1 MKEGRK
7 KQLFYS
13 HKEITMIKQ
22 RNSPLSIF
30 KLNLPIS
37 LLITFLL
44 TFLVVG
50 LDARFAIYGDT
61 RSNPKIHQQIVQQ
74 IVSRKPESVF
84 HTGDLNSSGKTQKEY
99 DNFLQIIS
107 PISQSA
113 RFFPARG
120 NHEKDL
126 TLFLQNFPY
135 LNGSSYYTV
144 FQDGIRFIVLDSV
157 LELSPGSEQFSWLQ
171 KQLKEDIPSMLI
183 LHHPVFSSGEHS
195 DELGLQLFLP
205 VLLQNTSVKA
215 VFSAHDH
222 NYERSEFKGI
232 TYIVTGGGGAPL
244 REKVHENPYSLVFV
258 KTHHYLIGEREDK
271 SIIFKVFNLD
281 DELIDSFTING
292 M

>member
-1 MKEGRK
+1 MFIPEK
-7 KQLFYS
+7 
-13 HKEITMIKQ
+13 
-22 RNSPLSIF
+22 SPLSGSQLKIPLSFLIIF
-30 KLNLPIS
+30 LF
-37 LLITFLL
+37 TFLGASL
-44 TFLVVG
+44 E
-50 LDARFAIYGDT
+50 ARFAIYGDT
-61 RSNPKIHQQIVQQ
+61 RSSPEIHQQVVQQ
-74 IVSRKPESVF
+74 IVLHKPEATF

-107 PISQSA
+107 PLCQIS

-126 TLFLQNFPY
+126 SLFLQNFPF

-144 FQDGIRFIVLDSV
+144 YQDSIRFIILDSV
-157 LELSPGSEQFSWLQ
+157 LDLSPGSEQFYWLQ
-171 KQLKEDIPSMLI
+171 KQLKEDIPSLLI

-205 VLLQNTSVKA
+205 ELLQKSSVKA

-244 REKVHENPYSLVFV
+244 REKEHENPYSLVFI
-258 KTHHYLIGEREDK
+258 KTHHYLIGEREGK
-271 SIIFKVFNLD
+271 SIIFKV
-281 DELIDSFTING
+281 
-292 M
+292 

>member
-1 MKEGRK
+1 MFIPEK
-7 KQLFYS
+7 
-13 HKEITMIKQ
+13 
-22 RNSPLSIF
+22 SPLSGSQLKIPLSFLIIF
-30 KLNLPIS
+30 LF
-37 LLITFLL
+37 TFLGASL
-44 TFLVVG
+44 E
-50 LDARFAIYGDT
+50 ARFAIYGDT
-61 RSNPKIHQQIVQQ
+61 RSSPEIHQQVVQQ
-74 IVSRKPESVF
+74 IVLHKPEATF

-107 PISQSA
+107 PLCQIS

-126 TLFLQNFPY
+126 SLFLQNFPF

-144 FQDGIRFIVLDSV
+144 YQDSIRFIILDSV
-157 LELSPGSEQFSWLQ
+157 LDLSPGSEQFNWLQ
-171 KQLKEDIPSMLI
+171 KQLKEDIPTLLI

-205 VLLQNTSVKA
+205 ELLQKSSVKA
-215 VFSAHDH
+215 VFSAHNH

-244 REKVHENPYSLVFV
+244 REKEHANPYSLVFI
-258 KTHHYLIGEREDK
+258 KTHHYLIGEREGK
-271 SIIFKVFNLD
+271 SIIFKVYNLD
-281 DELIDSFTING
+281 NKILDSFTIKE

>member
-1 MKEGRK
+1 M
-7 KQLFYS
+7 
-13 HKEITMIKQ
+13 
-22 RNSPLSIF
+22 
-30 KLNLPIS
+30 
-37 LLITFLL
+37 
-44 TFLVVG
+44 
-50 LDARFAIYGDT
+50 
-61 RSNPKIHQQIVQQ
+61 
-74 IVSRKPESVF
+74 
-84 HTGDLNSSGKTQKEY
+84 
-99 DNFLQIIS
+99 QIIS

-113 RFFPARG
+113 PFFPARG

-126 TLFLQNFPY
+126 ALFLQNFPY

-144 FQDGIRFIVLDSV
+144 FQDGIRFIILDSV

-183 LHHPVFSSGEHS
+183 LHHPVFSSGEHN
-195 DELGLQLFLP
+195 DELGLQLILP
-205 VLLQNTSVKA
+205 ELLQNTSVKA

-244 REKVHENPYSLVFV
+244 RENVHENPYSLVFV

>member
-1 MKEGRK
+1 MMFSSK
-7 KQLFYS
+7 KSPFPIFLFQL
-13 HKEITMIKQ
+13 
-22 RNSPLSIF
+22 PLA
-30 KLNLPIS
+30 
-37 LLITFLL
+37 LLITFLFVFSAL
-44 TFLVVG
+44 G
-50 LDARFAIYGDT
+50 LEARFAIYGDT
-61 RSNPKIHQQIVQQ
+61 RSNPEIHRQVVQQ
-74 IVSRKPESVF
+74 IVIHKPEATF

-99 DNFLQIIS
+99 DSFLQIIS
-107 PISQSA
+107 PLCQFN

-126 TLFLQNFPY
+126 ALFLQNFPY

-144 FQDGIRFIVLDSV
+144 FQDSIRFIILDSV
-157 LELSPGSEQFSWLQ
+157 LDLSPGSAQFNWLQ
-171 KQLKEDIPSMLI
+171 KQLKENIPSLLI

-205 VLLQNTSVKA
+205 ELLQNSSVKA

-244 REKVHENPYSLVFV
+244 RENKHENPYSLVLI
-258 KTHHYLIGEREDK
+258 KTHHYLIGEREGK
-271 SIIFKVFNLD
+271 SIIFKVYGLD
-281 DELIDSFTING
+281 HNIIDSFTLKD

>member
-1 MKEGRK
+1 MFIPEK
-7 KQLFYS
+7 
-13 HKEITMIKQ
+13 
-22 RNSPLSIF
+22 SPLSGSQLKIPLSFLIIF
-30 KLNLPIS
+30 LF
-37 LLITFLL
+37 TFLGASL
-44 TFLVVG
+44 E
-50 LDARFAIYGDT
+50 ARFAIYGDT
-61 RSNPKIHQQIVQQ
+61 RSSPEIHQQVVQQ
-74 IVSRKPESVF
+74 IVLHKPEATF

-107 PISQSA
+107 PLCQIS
-113 RFFPARG
+113 RFSPARG

-126 TLFLQNFPY
+126 SLFLQNFPF

-144 FQDGIRFIVLDSV
+144 YQDSIRFIILDSV
-157 LELSPGSEQFSWLQ
+157 LDLSPGSEQFNWLQ
-171 KQLKEDIPSMLI
+171 KQLKEDIPTLLI

-205 VLLQNTSVKA
+205 ELLQKSSVKA

-244 REKVHENPYSLVFV
+244 REKEHANPYSLVFI
-258 KTHHYLIGEREDK
+258 KTHHYLIGEREGK
-271 SIIFKVFNLD
+271 SIIFKVYNLD
-281 DELIDSFTING
+281 NKILDSFTLKE

>member
-1 MKEGRK
+1 LE
-7 KQLFYS
+7 
-13 HKEITMIKQ
+13 
-22 RNSPLSIF
+22 
-30 KLNLPIS
+30 
-37 LLITFLL
+37 
-44 TFLVVG
+44 
-50 LDARFAIYGDT
+50 ARFAIYGDT
-61 RSNPKIHQQIVQQ
+61 RSNPEIHQQVVQQ
-74 IVSRKPESVF
+74 IVIHKPEATF

-107 PISQSA
+107 PLCQFS

-126 TLFLQNFPY
+126 ALFLQNFPY

-144 FQDGIRFIVLDSV
+144 YQDSIRFIILDSV
-157 LELSPGSEQFSWLQ
+157 LDLSPGSAQFNWLQ
-171 KQLKEDIPSMLI
+171 KQLKENIPSLLI

-195 DELGLQLFLP
+195 EELGLQLFLP
-205 VLLQNTSVKA
+205 ELLQKSSVKA

-244 REKVHENPYSLVFV
+244 RENKHENPYSLVLI
-258 KTHHYLIGEREDK
+258 KTHHYLIGEREGK
-271 SIIFKVFNLD
+271 SIIFKVYNLD
-281 DELIDSFTING
+281 NKILDSFTIKE

>member
-1 MKEGRK
+1 MFIPEK
-7 KQLFYS
+7 
-13 HKEITMIKQ
+13 
-22 RNSPLSIF
+22 SPLSGSQLKIPLSFLIIF
-30 KLNLPIS
+30 LF
-37 LLITFLL
+37 TFLGASL
-44 TFLVVG
+44 E
-50 LDARFAIYGDT
+50 ARFAIYGDT
-61 RSNPKIHQQIVQQ
+61 RSSPEIHQQVVQQ
-74 IVSRKPESVF
+74 IVLHKPEATF

-107 PISQSA
+107 PLCQIS

-126 TLFLQNFPY
+126 SLFLQNFPF

-144 FQDGIRFIVLDSV
+144 YQDSIRFIILDSV
-157 LELSPGSEQFSWLQ
+157 LDIAPGSEQFNWLQ
-171 KQLKEDIPSMLI
+171 KQLKEDIPTLLI

-205 VLLQNTSVKA
+205 ELLQKSSVKA
-215 VFSAHDH
+215 VFSAHNH

-244 REKVHENPYSLVFV
+244 REKEHENPYSLVFI
-258 KTHHYLIGEREDK
+258 KTHHYLIGEREGK
-271 SIIFKVFNLD
+271 SIIFKVYNLD
-281 DELIDSFTING
+281 NKIIDSFTIKE

>member
-1 MKEGRK
+1 MFIPEK
-7 KQLFYS
+7 
-13 HKEITMIKQ
+13 
-22 RNSPLSIF
+22 SPLSGSPLKIPLSFLIIF
-30 KLNLPIS
+30 LF
-37 LLITFLL
+37 TFLGASL
-44 TFLVVG
+44 E
-50 LDARFAIYGDT
+50 ARFAIYGDT
-61 RSNPKIHQQIVQQ
+61 RSSPEIHQQVVQQ
-74 IVSRKPESVF
+74 IVLHKPEATF

-107 PISQSA
+107 PLCQIS

-126 TLFLQNFPY
+126 SLFLQNFPF

-144 FQDGIRFIVLDSV
+144 YQDSIRFIILDSV
-157 LELSPGSEQFSWLQ
+157 LDLSPGSEQFNWLQ
-171 KQLKEDIPSMLI
+171 KQLKEDIPTLLI

-205 VLLQNTSVKA
+205 ELLQKSSVKA

-244 REKVHENPYSLVFV
+244 REKEHANPYSLVFI
-258 KTHHYLIGEREDK
+258 KTHHYLIGEREGK
-271 SIIFKVFNLD
+271 SIIFKVYNLD
-281 DELIDSFTING
+281 NKILDSFTIKE

>member
-1 MKEGRK
+1 MFIPEK
-7 KQLFYS
+7 
-13 HKEITMIKQ
+13 
-22 RNSPLSIF
+22 SPLSGSPLKIPLSFLIIF
-30 KLNLPIS
+30 LF
-37 LLITFLL
+37 TFLGASL
-44 TFLVVG
+44 E
-50 LDARFAIYGDT
+50 ARFAIYGDT
-61 RSNPKIHQQIVQQ
+61 RSSPEIHQQVVQQ
-74 IVSRKPESVF
+74 IVLHKPEATF

-107 PISQSA
+107 PLCQIS

-126 TLFLQNFPY
+126 SLFLQNFPF

-144 FQDGIRFIVLDSV
+144 YQDSIRFIILDSV
-157 LELSPGSEQFSWLQ
+157 LDLSPGSEQFNWLQ
-171 KQLKEDIPSMLI
+171 KQLKEDIPTLLI

-205 VLLQNTSVKA
+205 ELLQKSSVKA

-244 REKVHENPYSLVFV
+244 REKETANPYSLVFI
-258 KTHHYLIGEREDK
+258 KTHHYLIGEREGK
-271 SIIFKVFNLD
+271 SIIFKVYNLD
-281 DELIDSFTING
+281 NKIIDSFTLKD

>member
-1 MKEGRK
+1 MFIPEK
-7 KQLFYS
+7 
-13 HKEITMIKQ
+13 
-22 RNSPLSIF
+22 SPLSGSQLKIPLSFLIIF
-30 KLNLPIS
+30 LF
-37 LLITFLL
+37 TFLGASL
-44 TFLVVG
+44 E
-50 LDARFAIYGDT
+50 ARFAIYGDT
-61 RSNPKIHQQIVQQ
+61 RSSPEIHQQVVQQ
-74 IVSRKPESVF
+74 IVLHKPEATF

-107 PISQSA
+107 PLCQIS

-126 TLFLQNFPY
+126 SLFLQNFPF

-144 FQDGIRFIVLDSV
+144 YQDSIRFIILDSV
-157 LELSPGSEQFSWLQ
+157 LDLSPGSEQFSWLQ
-171 KQLKEDIPSMLI
+171 KQLKEDIPTLLI

-205 VLLQNTSVKA
+205 ELVQKSSVKA

-244 REKVHENPYSLVFV
+244 REKETANPYSLVFI
-258 KTHHYLIGEREDK
+258 KTHHYLIGEREGK
-271 SIIFKVFNLD
+271 SIIFKVYNLD
-281 DELIDSFTING
+281 NNIIDSFTIKE

>member
-1 MKEGRK
+1 ME
-7 KQLFYS
+7 
-13 HKEITMIKQ
+13 
-22 RNSPLSIF
+22 
-30 KLNLPIS
+30 
-37 LLITFLL
+37 
-44 TFLVVG
+44 
-50 LDARFAIYGDT
+50 ARFAIYGDT
-61 RSNPKIHQQIVQQ
+61 RSNPEIHQQVVQQ
-74 IVSRKPESVF
+74 IVIHKPEATF

-107 PISQSA
+107 PLCQIS

-126 TLFLQNFPY
+126 SLFLQNFPF

-144 FQDGIRFIVLDSV
+144 YQDSIRFIILDSV
-157 LELSPGSEQFSWLQ
+157 LDLSPGSEQFNWLQ
-171 KQLKEDIPSMLI
+171 KQLKEDIPTLLI

-205 VLLQNTSVKA
+205 ELLQKSSVKA

-244 REKVHENPYSLVFV
+244 RENKHENPYSLVFI
-258 KTHHYLIGEREDK
+258 KTYHYLIGEREGK
-271 SIIFKVFNLD
+271 SIIFKVYNLD
-281 DELIDSFTING
+281 NNIIDSFTIKE

>member
-1 MKEGRK
+1 MFIPEK
-7 KQLFYS
+7 
-13 HKEITMIKQ
+13 
-22 RNSPLSIF
+22 SPLSGSQLKIPLSFLIIF
-30 KLNLPIS
+30 LF
-37 LLITFLL
+37 TFLGASL
-44 TFLVVG
+44 E
-50 LDARFAIYGDT
+50 ARFAIYGDT
-61 RSNPKIHQQIVQQ
+61 RSSPEIHQQVVQQ
-74 IVSRKPESVF
+74 IVLHKPEATF

-107 PISQSA
+107 PLCQIS

-126 TLFLQNFPY
+126 SLFLQNFPF

-144 FQDGIRFIVLDSV
+144 YQDSIRFIILDSV
-157 LELSPGSEQFSWLQ
+157 LDLSPGSEQFNWLQ
-171 KQLKEDIPSMLI
+171 KQLKEDIPTLLI

-205 VLLQNTSVKA
+205 ELLQKSSVKA

-244 REKVHENPYSLVFV
+244 REKEHANPYSLVFI
-258 KTHHYLIGEREDK
+258 KTHHYLIGEREGK
-271 SIIFKVFNLD
+271 SIIFKVYNLD
-281 DELIDSFTING
+281 NKILDSFTLKE

>member
-1 MKEGRK
+1 MFIPEK
-7 KQLFYS
+7 
-13 HKEITMIKQ
+13 
-22 RNSPLSIF
+22 SPLSGSQLKIPLSFLIIF
-30 KLNLPIS
+30 LF
-37 LLITFLL
+37 TFLGASL
-44 TFLVVG
+44 E
-50 LDARFAIYGDT
+50 ARFAIYGDT
-61 RSNPKIHQQIVQQ
+61 RSSPEIHQQVVQQ
-74 IVSRKPESVF
+74 IVLHKPEATF

-107 PISQSA
+107 PLCQIS

-126 TLFLQNFPY
+126 SLFLQNFPF

-144 FQDGIRFIVLDSV
+144 YQDSIRFIILDSV
-157 LELSPGSEQFSWLQ
+157 LDLSPGSEQFNWLQ
-171 KQLKEDIPSMLI
+171 KQLKEDIPTLLI

-205 VLLQNTSVKA
+205 ELLQKSSVKA

-244 REKVHENPYSLVFV
+244 REKEHANPYSLVFI
-258 KTHHYLIGEREDK
+258 KTHHYLIGEREGK
-271 SIIFKVFNLD
+271 SIIFKVYNLD
-281 DELIDSFTING
+281 NKILDSFTIKE

>member
-1 MKEGRK
+1 MFIPEK
-7 KQLFYS
+7 
-13 HKEITMIKQ
+13 
-22 RNSPLSIF
+22 SPLSGSQLKIPLSFLIIF
-30 KLNLPIS
+30 LF
-37 LLITFLL
+37 TFLGASL
-44 TFLVVG
+44 E
-50 LDARFAIYGDT
+50 ARFAIYGDT
-61 RSNPKIHQQIVQQ
+61 RSSPEIHQQVVQQ
-74 IVSRKPESVF
+74 IVLHKPEATF

-107 PISQSA
+107 PLCQIS

-126 TLFLQNFPY
+126 SLFLQNFPF

-144 FQDGIRFIVLDSV
+144 YQDSIRFIILDSV
-157 LELSPGSEQFSWLQ
+157 LDLSPGSEQFNWLQ
-171 KQLKEDIPSMLI
+171 KQLKEDIPTLLI

-205 VLLQNTSVKA
+205 ELLQKSSVKA

-244 REKVHENPYSLVFV
+244 RENKHENPYSLVFI
-258 KTHHYLIGEREDK
+258 KTYHYLIGEREGK
-271 SIIFKVFNLD
+271 SIIFKVYNLD
-281 DELIDSFTING
+281 NKIIDSFTIKE

>member
-1 MKEGRK
+1 
-7 KQLFYS
+7 
-13 HKEITMIKQ
+13 MIKQ

-74 IVSRKPESVF
+74 IVSCKPEAVF

-144 FQDGIRFIVLDSV
+144 FQDGIRFIILDSV
-157 LELSPGSEQFSWLQ
+157 LDLSPGSEQFSWLQ

-183 LHHPVFSSGEHS
+183 LHHPVFSSGEHN
-195 DELGLQLFLP
+195 DELGLQLILP
-205 VLLQNTSVKA
+205 ELLQNTSVKA

-271 SIIFKVFNLD
+271 SIIF
-281 DELIDSFTING
+281 
-292 M
+292 

>member
-1 MKEGRK
+1 MFIPEK
-7 KQLFYS
+7 
-13 HKEITMIKQ
+13 
-22 RNSPLSIF
+22 SPLSGSQLKIPLSFLIIF
-30 KLNLPIS
+30 LF
-37 LLITFLL
+37 TFLGASL
-44 TFLVVG
+44 E
-50 LDARFAIYGDT
+50 ARFAIYGDT
-61 RSNPKIHQQIVQQ
+61 RSSPEIHQQVVQQ
-74 IVSRKPESVF
+74 IVLHQPEATF

-107 PISQSA
+107 PLCQIS

-126 TLFLQNFPY
+126 SLFLQNFPF

-144 FQDGIRFIVLDSV
+144 YQDSIRFIILDSV
-157 LELSPGSEQFSWLQ
+157 LDLSPGSEQFNWLQ
-171 KQLKEDIPSMLI
+171 KQLKEDIPTLLI

-205 VLLQNTSVKA
+205 ELLQKSSVKA

-244 REKVHENPYSLVFV
+244 REKEHANPYSLVFI
-258 KTHHYLIGEREDK
+258 KTHHYLIGEREGK
-271 SIIFKVFNLD
+271 SIIFKVYNLD
-281 DELIDSFTING
+281 NKILDSFTIKE

>member
-1 MKEGRK
+1 MFIPEK
-7 KQLFYS
+7 
-13 HKEITMIKQ
+13 
-22 RNSPLSIF
+22 SPLSGSPLKIPLSFLIIF
-30 KLNLPIS
+30 LF
-37 LLITFLL
+37 TFLGASL
-44 TFLVVG
+44 E
-50 LDARFAIYGDT
+50 ARFAIYGDT
-61 RSNPKIHQQIVQQ
+61 RSSPEIHQQVVQQ
-74 IVSRKPESVF
+74 IVLHKPEATF

-107 PISQSA
+107 PLCQIS

-126 TLFLQNFPY
+126 SLFLQNFPF

-144 FQDGIRFIVLDSV
+144 YQDSIRFIILDSV
-157 LELSPGSEQFSWLQ
+157 LDLSPGSEQFYWLQ
-171 KQLKEDIPSMLI
+171 KQLKEDIPSLLI
-183 LHHPVFSSGEHS
+183 LHHPVFSSGEHN

-205 VLLQNTSVKA
+205 ELLQKSSVKA

-244 REKVHENPYSLVFV
+244 REKEHANPYSLVFI
-258 KTHHYLIGEREDK
+258 KTHHYLIGEREGK
-271 SIIFKVFNLD
+271 SIIFKVYNLD
-281 DELIDSFTING
+281 NKILDSFTLKE

>member
-1 MKEGRK
+1 MFIPEK
-7 KQLFYS
+7 
-13 HKEITMIKQ
+13 
-22 RNSPLSIF
+22 SPLSGSQLKIPLSFLIIF
-30 KLNLPIS
+30 LF
-37 LLITFLL
+37 TFLGASL
-44 TFLVVG
+44 E
-50 LDARFAIYGDT
+50 ARFAIYGDT
-61 RSNPKIHQQIVQQ
+61 RSSPEIHQQVVQQ
-74 IVSRKPESVF
+74 IVLHKPEATF

-107 PISQSA
+107 PLCQIS

-126 TLFLQNFPY
+126 SLFLQNFPY

-144 FQDGIRFIVLDSV
+144 FQDGIRFIILDSV
-157 LELSPGSEQFSWLQ
+157 LDLSPGSEQFNWLQ
-171 KQLKEDIPSMLI
+171 KQLKEDIPTLLI

-205 VLLQNTSVKA
+205 ELLQKSSVKA

-244 REKVHENPYSLVFV
+244 REKEHANPYSLVFI
-258 KTHHYLIGEREDK
+258 KTHHYLIGEREGK
-271 SIIFKVFNLD
+271 SIIFKVYNLD
-281 DELIDSFTING
+281 NKILDSFTIKE